1 MRDGYG
7 REKHPC
13 SLGLLLQ
20 GDTRMYGR
28 KSTKN
33 ETSAK
38 SLADQCEV
46 CFEAAQD
53 LGIPVSD
60 ADWCEEEAGHGG
72 DEPWS
77 GFGGSGLLGDDYPIG
92 RTRPVLTQIMLSI
105 LAGTCKVLICYSL
118 DRLFRSARLTSLAI
132 EIMAR
137 KGCLLVDR
145 NGLVDISTVNGCE
158 KVLINAVNAETQ
170 RNHCRDASLRGVT
183 KSRSKGK
190 LVGPCNS
197 LGFRSAGVKSGQVLF
212 IHEEIA
218 MVNRIFRLFYFGENG
233 SGPRSI
239 DEICRLLMDSEYIW
253 TADLHPK
260 RAIQRTE
267 QTRTRI
273 YDKQVRTVLTDVRY
287 ICKQKNAKQ
296 VWNCSAFEYNGG
308 PIVPLELFYR
318 VREKLA
324 EQAHGSRSSINTY
337 ALKSRVRCGT
347 CAQTLTA
354 QKTWVKDADGTP
366 FYRIYWM
373 ARAGRGQH
381 WCHHQ
386 VRSIRHDIL
395 DEFIDDRLAPLL
407 LAEMRD
413 RGLDDQSAII
423 EQEQARLKRELAE
436 AENHYR
442 VELPKYHRTKI
453 DPEILEGMQ
462 EDAKK
467 EIERLRGELRLVMLR
482 VAKLNDVAPV
492 LQDIRSAPPAA
503 RRDAIRATIRWVAV
517 ISSEQGLREAKKP
530 PKRNGDYLGS
540 LVFCTAWG
548 TYLTARMTRASER
561 PGHRN
566 TTVLSLATAGQS
578 IGGVVAFPDPE
589 QFYQGL
595 EQSYIG
601 RTYEFNPKDV
611 VPGYTPN
618 AAPKIATFD
627 VGWTEDAGVGAD
639 A

>member
-1 MRDGYG
+1 MRDLYG
-7 REKHPC
+7 REMHP
-13 SLGLLLQ
+13 SGVGILLLQ
-20 GDTRMYGR
+20 GDTKMYGR

-38 SLADQCEV
+38 SLADQREV

-77 GFGGSGLLGDDYPIG
+77 GFGGSGLLGDDHPVG
-92 RTRPVLTQIMLSI
+92 RTRPILTQVMLSI
-105 LAGTCKVLICYSL
+105 LAGTCKVLVCYSL
-118 DRLFRSARLTSLAI
+118 DRLFRSAKLTSLAI

-137 KGCLLVDR
+137 KGCHLVDR
-145 NGLVDISTVNGCE
+145 NGIVDISTTGGRE

-170 RNHCRDASLRGVT
+170 RDHCRDASLRGVT

-197 LGFRSAGVKSGQVLF
+197 LGFRSAGPKSGKVIF
-212 IHEEIA
+212 IEEEIA
-218 MVNRIFRLFYFGENG
+218 MTNRIFRLFYFGEGG
-233 SGPRSI
+233 SGPLSV
-239 DEICRLLMDSEYIW
+239 DEICRLLMQEGYIW
-253 TADLHPK
+253 TPDLHPK

-267 QTRTRI
+267 QTRARI
-273 YDKQVRTVLTDVRY
+273 YDAQVRKLLVDVRL
-287 ICKQKNAKQ
+287 ICKQRNAKQ
-296 VWNCSAFEYNGG
+296 VWDCSAFEYNGG

-318 VREKLA
+318 VQEKLA

-347 CAQTLTA
+347 CAQALTA
-354 QKTWVKDADGTP
+354 QKVWVKDADGTP
-366 FYRIYWM
+366 FFRTYWM
-373 ARAGRGQH
+373 TRAHRGQH
-381 WCHHQ
+381 WCRHQ
-386 VRSIRHDIL
+386 VRAIRHDIL
-395 DEFIDDRLAPLL
+395 DDFIDEHLAPLL

-413 RGLDDQSAII
+413 RGLDDQNAVM
-423 EQEQARLKRELAE
+423 EQEQARLKRELGD

-442 VELPKYHRTKI
+442 VELPKYHRSKI
-453 DPEILEGMQ
+453 DPEILEAMQ
-462 EDAKK
+462 EDAKR

-482 VAKLNDVAPV
+482 VTKLNDVAPV

-517 ISSEQGLREAKKP
+517 ISSEGGLREAKKHQR
-530 PKRNGDYLGS
+530 RNGDFMGS

-548 TYLTARMTRASER
+548 TYLTARMTRSSEQL
-561 PGHRN
+561 GHRN
-566 TTVLSLATAGQS
+566 TTVLSLATAAQS
-578 IGGVVAFPDPE
+578 ISGVCSFPDPE
-589 QFYQGL
+589 MFYSGL
-595 EQSYIG
+595 ERSFVG
-601 RTYEFNPKDV
+601 NTYEFNPRDV
-611 VPGYTPN
+611 TPGYTPN
-618 AAPKIATFD
+618 SSPKVATFD
-627 VGWTEDAGVGAD
+627 VGWTECDATD

>member
-7 REKHPC
+7 RERHPC
-13 SLGLLLQ
+13 AMGLLLQ
-20 GDTRMYGR
+20 GDARMYGR

-38 SLADQCEV
+38 SLADQREV

-77 GFGGSGLLGDDYPIG
+77 GFGGSGLLGDDHPIG

-105 LAGTCKVLICYSL
+105 LAGTCKVLICYGL
-118 DRLFRSARLTSLAI
+118 DRLFRSAKLTSLAI

-145 NGLVDISTVNGCE
+145 NGIVDISTVSGRE

-170 RNHCRDASLRGVT
+170 RDHCRDASLRGVT

-197 LGFRSAGVKSGQVLF
+197 LGFRSAGPKSGKVLF
-212 IHEEIA
+212 IGEEIA
-218 MVNRIFRLFYFGENG
+218 MANRIFRLFYFGEDG
-233 SGPRSI
+233 SGPLSI
-239 DEICRLLMDSEYIW
+239 DEICRWLMNAGYIW
-253 TADLHPK
+253 TPDLHDK
-260 RAIQRTE
+260 RAIHRTE
-267 QTRTRI
+267 QTRARI
-273 YDKQVRTVLTDVRY
+273 YDAQVRKLLTDVRL
-287 ICKQKNAKQ
+287 IGKQRNAKQ
-296 VWNCSAFEYNGG
+296 VWDCDAFLYNGG

-318 VREKLA
+318 VQEKLA

-347 CAQTLTA
+347 CAQALTA
-354 QKTWVKDADGTP
+354 QKVWGKDADGNRFHRT
-366 FYRIYWM
+366 YWM
-373 ARAGRGQH
+373 TRANRGQH
-381 WCHHQ
+381 WCRHQ
-386 VRSIRHDIL
+386 VRCIRHDIL
-395 DEFIDDRLAPLL
+395 DEFIDDHLAPLL

-413 RGLDDQSAII
+413 RGLDDQNAVV

-453 DPEILEGMQ
+453 DPEILEAMQ

-467 EIERLRGELRLVMLR
+467 EIEWLRGELRLVMLR
-482 VAKLNDVAPV
+482 VTKLNDVAPV

-503 RRDAIRATIRWVAV
+503 RRDAIRATIRWIAV
-517 ISSEQGLREAKKP
+517 ISSEEGLREEKKP

-540 LVFCTAWG
+540 LVFLTAWG
-548 TYLTARMTRASER
+548 TYVTARMHRASEL

-578 IGGVVAFPDPE
+578 IGGVAAFPDPE
-589 QFYQGL
+589 QFYNGL
-595 EQSYIG
+595 ERSFVG
-601 RTYEFNPKDV
+601 NTYEFSPKDV
-611 VPGYTPN
+611 MPGYTPH
-618 AAPKIATFD
+618 AAPKIATFE
-627 VGWTEDAGVGAD
+627 VGWTEVGDGNA
-639 A
+639 